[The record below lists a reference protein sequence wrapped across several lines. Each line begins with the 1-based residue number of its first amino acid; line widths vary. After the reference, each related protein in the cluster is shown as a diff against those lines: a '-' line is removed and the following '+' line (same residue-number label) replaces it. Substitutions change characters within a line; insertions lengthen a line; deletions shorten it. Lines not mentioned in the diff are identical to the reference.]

1 MSGIHLKDL
10 SKVYREQIAEK
21 KDDSYLETDMKKR
34 QKNNEKARKDM
45 EKMGTSM
52 KNPHFEE
59 VEVEEGYD
67 EPKMHSAV
75 KRVMTTQPAAKGRA
89 ASRLH
94 SKYSMRSKGNVAGE
108 TDGPGPNAPKRS
120 GRKGRGSETDRG
132 SGNAAKRRMSTE
144 GLDPVGRE
152 DGDVNNDGKKDGTDK
167 YLMNRRKAIGKAIK
181 KKMSEGVRDIDPE
194 KGTAERK
201 ARLEKKRGM
210 KLDDHP
216 QFKKEEFIPEVMS
229 DDMDEKPIKEK
240 KVKNVVK
247 INPKLGE
254 SVEEIGGE
262 LIEAVEI
269 FDILEEI
276 TDQEL
281 RFVSDRMIDEIV
293 EEFFLEAAEQDED
306 LEVLQQNLC
315 ESIDLSISLL
325 LEQDAG
331 AEARKRLG
339 SGPSRASVMDRV
351 KSAVKKHGPTVKAGL
366 KKAGK
371 AAARGAGYAAGAAVR
386 GAKAA
391 GREFSKG
398 YERGRQGSSGS
409 SDSSSSSSDSGSS
422 SAPKKKGPG
431 LLSRIGAKLKRGIG
445 KAARAV
451 SRGARN
457 VARKMD
463 EEIINERGDFWHP
476 DPDEDRKL
484 GGPGANQRAR
494 EDRGSSKPAAKKDY
508 SKSLKPG
515 ESYMQFAKRK
525 KAEKMRSEG
534 YGAPGHNPG
543 SGEKSVARAKAL
555 MDKQGR
561 KGAPGLN
568 AMMAAKKEHEARRGV
583 KKEELENVEELYKGK
598 HGQSDKEYMDSRSD
612 AGKQISGDSKMSGA
626 AYSHRS
632 FKGQGKPAKPGERQK
647 AQGRMTQADR
657 DELAI
662 RKAALKKED
671 ADLDKMQ
678 KDADANRARAAK
690 LKDKN
695 VTRGSAA
702 LAARAVERDVK
713 KAAKTGPQQYPNP
726 GKGVKKIEK
735 PKPTHTKTGAMRVE
749 ETEDSLRD
757 KRMERGGVD
766 GNVRYD
772 KAPKF
777 TSGPKK
783 KYDGMSAL
791 DYVKADIRK
800 KHGKG
805 AIIDTKKK

>member
-59 VEVEEGYD
+59 VEVEEGIHRDAKTGEVVDKAEVGKTYYPNM
-67 EPKMHSAV
+67 PKKKS
-75 KRVMTTQPAAKGRA
+75 
-89 ASRLH
+89 S
-94 SKYSMRSKGNVAGE
+94 VAL
-108 TDGPGPNAPKRS
+108 
-120 GRKGRGSETDRG
+120 RKE
-132 SGNAAKRRMSTE
+132 KMKE
-144 GLDPVGRE
+144 GLDPVGKE
-152 DGDVNNDGKKDGTDK
+152 DGDVDNDGDKDSSDK
-167 YLMNRRKAIGKAIK
+167 YLLKRRKAIGKAIK
-181 KKMSEGVRDIDPE
+181 KKMSEGVRDMDPE

-216 QFKKEEFIPEVMS
+216 QYKKEEFIPEVMS
-229 DDMDEKPIKEK
+229 DDMDDKPIKEK

-293 EEFFLEAAEQDED
+293 EEFFLEAADQDED

-398 YERGRQGSSGS
+398 YERGRTGSSGS
-409 SDSSSSSSDSGSS
+409 SDSSSSSSDSGSSDSGSS

-431 LLSRIGAKLKRGIG
+431 LLSRIGAKLKKGIG

-463 EEIINERGDFWHP
+463 EEIINERGDYWHP

-525 KAEKMRSEG
+525 KEEKMR
-534 YGAPGHNPG
+534 
-543 SGEKSVARAKAL
+543 R
-555 MDKQGR
+555 
-561 KGAPGLN
+561 
-568 AMMAAKKEHEARRGV
+568 
-583 KKEELENVEELYKGK
+583 EEVENVEELYKGK
-598 HGQSDKEYMDSRSD
+598 HGQSDKEYADSRSQG
-612 AGKQISGDSKMSGA
+612 GKMVSGDSKRSGA
-626 AYSHRS
+626 EYTHGRRVKAANPGMQPDVGGKTKPKS
-632 FKGQGKPAKPGERQK
+632 QGKMDAGTR
-647 AQGRMTQADR
+647 AD
-657 DELAI
+657 LQY
-662 RKAALKKED
+662 RKANLKKEEMSPQEVQMQKKK
-671 ADLDKMQ
+671 ATLDKMIAMKRKQ
-678 KDADANRARAAK
+678 QLDKSKAEPVKAMGEEASDAMKDR
-690 LKDKN
+690 
-695 VTRGSAA
+695 
-702 LAARAVERDVK
+702 
-713 KAAKTGPQQYPNP
+713 
-726 GKGVKKIEK
+726 
-735 PKPTHTKTGAMRVE
+735 
-749 ETEDSLRD
+749 
-757 KRMERGGVD
+757 RMERGGVG
-766 GNVRYD
+766 GNVDYK

-791 DYVKADIRK
+791 EFVKADIRK

-805 AIIDTKKK
+805 AIMDTKKK